1 MISIGMSGSVS
12 GMEMGSTM
20 QDVYALTWGHDSG
33 NISRI
38 KETSGE
44 GAIGIS
50 TPGAANAVYGPQ
62 LSQLAYNRLN
72 AFAVFGQE
80 PYRMGW
86 RVEPEHAVG
95 RATVAGTIRGGMVPT
110 PTLPKYAQLAWPFK
124 IAATSVALD
133 LGMTEVG
140 ERGTD
145 DVALWKDVIMNH
157 GRGFLNNLNMQI
169 LQRVEDAPVTGTGL
183 GDLNHASGATQRVGF
198 ESLER
203 ILSNASEA
211 QYLPDT
217 YAVPWYAN
225 DDNQIADSRSDM
237 PRYRS
242 QDSYANLGLS
252 DPMGLDD
259 PMGGNVI
266 HNYKEGTKI
275 GEAEEYTTITQ
286 NSISQLY
293 HSCAQWWDDQ
303 STQGKAFIMGMDS
316 LQKLTA
322 QSSANQRFLNTE
334 YVQFGVGGSK
344 TLEGRDIGFPV
355 ASAFGIPIIPEPMMG
370 RGDGKDADFGV
381 GRVMLCD
388 LDAIKRFTLRDM
400 QIRVTNDPLI
410 VGSYN
415 RLGNLFFMGEMVA
428 KKFKTSGKLIHI
440 Q

>member
-1 MISIGMSGSVS
+1 MSGHVS
-12 GMEMGSTM
+12 GMELGSTM

-50 TPGAANAVYGPQ
+50 MPGAANAIYGPA
-62 LSQLAYNRLN
+62 LTQLAYNRLN

-86 RVEPEHAVG
+86 RVETEHAVG
-95 RATVAGTIRGGMVPT
+95 RDAPAATMRGGMVPR
-110 PTLPKYAQLAWPFK
+110 PKLPKYAQLAWPFK

-145 DVALWKDVIMNH
+145 DVALWKDIIMNH
-157 GRGFLNNLNMQI
+157 GQGFLNNLNMQI
-169 LQRVEDAPVTGTGL
+169 LNRVEDSPVVGL
-183 GDLNHASGATQRVGF
+183 GAGGLTEGMGSTQRVGF

-203 ILSNASEA
+203 IVSNADEA

-217 YAVPWYAN
+217 FAIPWYAD
-225 DDNQIADSRSDM
+225 DDNQIASTRSDM
-237 PRYRS
+237 PVYRS

-266 HNYKEGTKI
+266 HSYKSGTVT
-275 GEAEEYTTITQ
+275 GEAEEFTTLTQ

-293 HSCAQWWDDQ
+293 HNCAQWWDDQ
-303 STQGKAFIMGMDS
+303 STQGKAFVMGMDS

-344 TLEGRDIGFPV
+344 TVEGRDIGFPV

-370 RGDGKDADFGV
+370 RGDGVDPDKGV
-381 GRVMLCD
+381 GRVGLFD

>member
-1 MISIGMSGSVS
+1 MTSIGLSGHVS
-12 GMEMGSTM
+12 GLEMGSTM
-20 QDVYALTWGHDSG
+20 QDVYALTWGHDAG
-33 NISRI
+33 TIDRI

-50 TPGAANAVYGPQ
+50 MPGAANAIYGPA
-62 LSQLAYNRLN
+62 LTQLAYNRLN
-72 AFAVFGQE
+72 AFAIFGQE

-86 RVEPEHAVG
+86 RVEVEHAPG
-95 RATVAGTIRGGMVPT
+95 RGAPAAVTRGGMVPT
-110 PTLPKYAQLAWPFK
+110 PKLPTYAQIAWPFK
-124 IAATSVALD
+124 IAATSTALD

-145 DVALWKDVIMNH
+145 DVALWKDIIMNH
-157 GRGFLNNLNMQI
+157 GQGFLNNLNEQI
-169 LQRVEDAPVTGTGL
+169 LVRVEDAPVTGVG
-183 GDLNHASGATQRVGF
+183 ASPLADANSVSQRVGF

-203 ILSNASEA
+203 IVSNADEA

-217 YAVPWYAN
+217 YAIPWYAN
-225 DDNQIADSRSDM
+225 DENQIADSRSDM
-237 PRYRS
+237 PKYRS
-242 QDSYANLGLS
+242 QDSYDTLGLS
-252 DPMGLDD
+252 DPRGLDD

-275 GEAEEYTTITQ
+275 GEAEEFTTLTQ
-286 NSISQLY
+286 NSLSDLY
-293 HSCAQWWDDQ
+293 YDCVKWWEGHSTD
-303 STQGKAFIMGMDS
+303 GKAFVMGVDS

-334 YVQFGVGGSK
+334 YVQLGVGGSK
-344 TLEGRDIGFPV
+344 TVEGRDIGFPV

-370 RGDGKDADFGV
+370 RGDGTDPNKGV
-381 GRVMLCD
+381 GRVGLYD
-388 LDAIKRFTLRDM
+388 LDNIKRFTLRDM

-415 RLGNLFFMGEMVA
+415 RLGNMFFMGEMIA